1 MQRYKCT
8 ISYDG
13 TLFSGFQ
20 IQPRERTVQSELE
33 KALKKIHKGQIVKIV
48 ASGRTDAGV
57 HAKGQ
62 VIHFDTPL
70 SISEESWPIAL
81 QTKLPR
87 DIAVIKVEKTT
98 DSFHSRFDSIGKEY
112 RYYIRRAQLNDPFT
126 RNYQYHYSYSLDL
139 DQMRRAVTHLLGT
152 HDFTSFCSVKTVIEN
167 RVRTMKVIDIVEDG
181 ETIMFRFVGDG
192 FLYNMVRILVGTI
205 LEVGRGYRSADE
217 MQEILMAL
225 DRSRAGKTAPP
236 HALYLWEVH
245 YENDQ

>member
-20 IQPRERTVQSELE
+20 IQPKERTVQSELE
-33 KALKKIHKGQIVKIV
+33 KALKKIHKGTTVKVV

-62 VIHFDTPL
+62 VLHFDTPL

-87 DIAVIKVEKTT
+87 DIAVHKVEKATAT
-98 DSFHSRFDSIGKEY
+98 FHSRFDSVGKEY
-112 RYYIRRAQLNDPFT
+112 RYYIRRARLNDPFT

-139 DQMRRAVTHLLGT
+139 DQMREAVTYLLGT

-167 RVRTMKVIDIVEDG
+167 RVRTMNVIDIIEDG
-181 ETIMFRFVGDG
+181 DVIMFRVVGDG

-205 LEVGRGYRSADE
+205 LEVGRGYRSPDE
-217 MQEILMAL
+217 IPEILMAL

-236 HALYLWEVH
+236 HGLYLWEVH
-245 YENDQ
+245 Y